1 MQLIESYLSE
11 IARFLPAGQRA
22 DILSELRSSLE
33 EQVLDL
39 AGDNAPG
46 LDEQKSVINRLGHP
60 MSVASGYQSHRYLIG
75 PELFPTFVQTLKIV
89 LVVVAAIQLAIMMI
103 AYVTSGWT
111 TSVIG
116 MFTGVFDTLLWAS
129 LIVTIVFA
137 SIEYSGHRLDWYDK
151 WSANSLSLS
160 TGSSIDRGSLISDL
174 VSEGVFLLWWN
185 DVLVL
190 QNWIPGAREIFTVT
204 LGDAWGPL
212 YVPLNILFGAWFLLH
227 SYVLIRALWQPIT
240 LYAEMI
246 LGAVCIGIGVWL
258 LAHRPLLSVSGD
270 IGANGELIIDRV
282 AMTVVAGVILLTV
295 WEFGKAVR
303 RLMNVRLYTAGD
315 AK

>member
-11 IARFLPAGQRA
+11 VECFLPARQRA
-22 DILSELRSSLE
+22 DILGELRSSLE

-60 MSVASGYQSHRYLIG
+60 MSVASGYQAQRYLIG

-116 MFTGVFDTLLWAS
+116 MLTGVFDTLLWAS
-129 LIVTIVFA
+129 LVVSIVFVI
-137 SIEYSGHRLDWYDK
+137 IEYSGHRLDWYDK
-151 WSANSLSLS
+151 WSADSLSLS
-160 TGSSIDRGSLISDL
+160 ARSSVDRGGLISDL
-174 VSEGVFLLWWN
+174 ISEGIFLLWWN

-190 QNWIPGAREIFTVT
+190 QNWIPGARELFTVT
-204 LGDAWGPL
+204 LGDVWGPL
-212 YVPLNILFGAWFLLH
+212 YLPLNLLFGAWFLLH
-227 SYVLIRALWQPIT
+227 TYVLIRDLWQPIA
-240 LYAEMI
+240 LYTEMI

-270 IGANGELIIDRV
+270 IGVNGELIVDRV
-282 AMTVVAGVILLTV
+282 MMTVVVGVVLVTV

-303 RLMNVRLYTAGD
+303 RLMSARRIIG
-315 AK
+315 

>member
-11 IARFLPAGQRA
+11 IERFLPSGQRA
-22 DILSELRSSLE
+22 DILGELRSSLE

-60 MSVASGYQSHRYLIG
+60 MSVASGYQTQRYLIG

-89 LVVVAAIQLAIMMI
+89 LVVVALIQLAIMMI

-116 MFTGVFDTLLWAS
+116 MFTGMFDTLLWAS
-129 LIVTIVFA
+129 VVVTIVFA

-151 WSANSLSLS
+151 WNADSLSLS
-160 TGSSIDRGSLISDL
+160 ANSSVDRGSLISNL
-174 VSEGVFLLWWN
+174 ISEGVFLLWWN

-190 QNWIPGAREIFTVT
+190 QNWIPGTRELFTVT
-204 LGDAWGPL
+204 LGDVWGPL
-212 YVPLNILFGAWFLLH
+212 YLPLNLLFGAWFLLH
-227 SYVLIRALWQPIT
+227 AYVLIRDLWQPIA
-240 LYAEMI
+240 LYAELI
-246 LGAVCIGIGVWL
+246 LGAACIGIGVWL

-270 IGANGELIIDRV
+270 IGVDGELIVERV
-282 AMTVVAGVILLTV
+282 VMTVVVGVILVTV
-295 WEFGKAVR
+295 WEFGKSLRQLMSAR
-303 RLMNVRLYTAGD
+303 RIAG
-315 AK
+315 